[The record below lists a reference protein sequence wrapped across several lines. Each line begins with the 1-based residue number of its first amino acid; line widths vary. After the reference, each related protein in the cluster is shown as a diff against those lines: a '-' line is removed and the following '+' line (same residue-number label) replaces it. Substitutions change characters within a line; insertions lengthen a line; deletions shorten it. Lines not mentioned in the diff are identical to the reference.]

1 MHRSR
6 QPPAK
11 RGLFCW
17 ALYDWA
23 NSAFPAVIQ
32 TFVFA
37 SYFARR
43 VAVDQTAGSVQWGV
57 TLGLA
62 GVLVAL
68 GGPLLGAVVDQRGR
82 RKPWNALFCSGDVM
96 ASLMAGNRVFLERM
110 PQRMNNQRLLPVIQT
125 MQVFELG
132 AGIQDVLSL
141 PLDIGVQL
149 LPPAPESIS

>member
-1 MHRSR
+1 
-6 QPPAK
+6 
-11 RGLFCW
+11 
-17 ALYDWA
+17 
-23 NSAFPAVIQ
+23 
-32 TFVFA
+32 
-37 SYFARR
+37 
-43 VAVDQTAGSVQWGV
+43 
-57 TLGLA
+57 
-62 GVLVAL
+62 
-68 GGPLLGAVVDQRGR
+68 VDQRGR